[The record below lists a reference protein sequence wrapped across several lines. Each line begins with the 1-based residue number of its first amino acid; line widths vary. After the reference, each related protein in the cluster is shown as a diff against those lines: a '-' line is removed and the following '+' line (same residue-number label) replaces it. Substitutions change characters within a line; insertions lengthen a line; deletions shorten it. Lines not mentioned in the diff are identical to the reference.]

1 MAPASQEPEP
11 ASATTTRPDSD
22 SSVDNIAQARSSPAS
37 QFRAYAPLLSPGAPA
52 PFGPIRRC
60 SVTLVDS
67 LKVPIHRNWSGLDP
81 PLGEQ
86 AASALEANLT
96 NLENRL
102 DALLAAFEASEGG
115 AEAPKDPND
124 TQDGNPPNGQ
134 KRNEGSGPDAS
145 GAAKK
150 P

>member
-22 SSVDNIAQARSSPAS
+22 SSVDNIAQAYRDL
-37 QFRAYAPLLSPGAPA
+37 QR
-52 PFGPIRRC
+52 
-60 SVTLVDS
+60 
-67 LKVPIHRNWSGLDP
+67 
-81 PLGEQ
+81 GEQ

-102 DALLAAFEASEGG
+102 D
-115 AEAPKDPND
+115 D
-124 TQDGNPPNGQ
+124 TQDRNSPSGQ